1 MTEVAVFV
9 DIKETDWRWR
19 YFTRG
24 EMKCKGSGEC
34 RMDPE
39 FMDVLEAIREEYGS
53 PMVITSGYRS
63 PDYNT
68 KVSYTGTAGPHTT
81 GRAVDVSI
89 RGKNALRLLK
99 IALAHGVT
107 GVGVAQKGNS
117 RFLHLDMVDGVSR
130 PMIWSY

>member
-1 MTEVAVFV
+1 MSEVAVFV
-9 DIKETDWRWR
+9 DLQEADWRWKH
-19 YFTRG
+19 FTRDDL
-24 EMKCKGSGEC
+24 KCKGSGEC

-39 FMDVLEAIREEYGS
+39 FLDVLEAIREEYGS

-63 PDYNT
+63 PTYNA